1 MFLFIIKMLLGKRK
15 NNQVLSCFEPFPK
28 RLKCSIPDYFSE
40 LEKTFKKI
48 KLEHNK
54 ECKLNLKIIN
64 NKIIS
69 ELSIDN
75 ETINPYFLDFY

>member
-1 MFLFIIKMLLGKRK
+1 MLLGKRK
-15 NNQVLSCFEPFPK
+15 NNQVLPYLEPLPK
-28 RLKCSIPDYFSE
+28 RLKCSVLDYFSE

-54 ECKLNLKIIN
+54 ECKLNFKIHD

-69 ELSIDN
+69 TLIIDD
-75 ETINPYFLDFY
+75 EIINPYFLDFY

>member
-1 MFLFIIKMLLGKRK
+1 MLLGKRK
-15 NNQVLSCFEPFPK
+15 NNKVLSYLEPLPK
-28 RLKCSIPDYFSE
+28 RFKYSIFDYFSE
-40 LEKTFKKI
+40 IEKTFKKI

-64 NKIIS
+64 NKIIP
-69 ELSIDN
+69 ELLIDN

>member
-15 NNQVLSCFEPFPK
+15 SNQVLNISVFLEMVQNMTI
-28 RLKCSIPDYFSE
+28 LDYFSE

>member
-1 MFLFIIKMLLGKRK
+1 MLLGKRK
-15 NNQVLSCFEPFPK
+15 NNQLFSYFEPFPK
-28 RLKCSIPDYFSE
+28 GLKCSMIDYFSE

-54 ECKLNLKIIN
+54 ECKLNFKIVN

-75 ETINPYFLDFY
+75 ETLNPYFLDFY

>member
-1 MFLFIIKMLLGKRK
+1 MLLGKRK
-15 NNQVLSCFEPFPK
+15 NNQILSHLEPSPK
-28 RLKCSIPDYFSE
+28 RLKLSVLDYFFE

-48 KLEHNK
+48 KLEHGK
-54 ECKLNLKIIN
+54 ECKLNVKIVN

-69 ELSIDN
+69 VSSIDN